1 MIVFDVEH
9 FIEEEELKDELT
21 VGDRIGKPQ
30 MCPWYDSHSIFKM
43 KLFDRPFILQDSP
56 GTL

>member
-21 VGDRIGKPQ
+21 VGDRTGKPQ
-30 MCPWYDSHSIFKM
+30 MCPWCEGNFHSLRILNYLTRIF
-43 KLFDRPFILQDSP
+43 IA
-56 GTL
+56 G